1 MGLDYRTKVI
11 LGLDNVDN
19 TSDINKP
26 VSTAQQEA
34 INNAVAGK
42 IDSDGDIGSTHIG
55 NADTTI
61 SRDADG
67 NMIFQD
73 GNTPAVKLQEIDC
86 PKLIWLQSKT
96 LTHNT
101 LASLNDASAWNTNK
115 SLLQHIKIETT
126 STDWDLVLYCS
137 ADETNGIFQNLT
149 IMKNASGNKMIP
161 LLGLPYAD
169 YSETGNLY
177 LKFIVNSGPTT
188 TATATILAIKA
199 R

>member
-19 TSDINKP
+19 TSDIDKP
-26 VSTAQQEA
+26 VSTPQQTA
-34 INNAVAGK
+34 INNAVSGK
-42 IDSDGDIGSTHIG
+42 IDSNGDIGAAHIG

-61 SRDADG
+61 SRDPNG
-67 NMIFQD
+67 NMVFTD
-73 GNTPAVKLQEIDC
+73 GNTPPVKLQEIDC
-86 PKLIWLQSKT
+86 PKLIWLQAKT

-101 LASLNDASAWNTNK
+101 LASLNDAVFWNTNK

-126 STDWDLVLYCS
+126 STDWDLVLYC
-137 ADETNGIFQNLT
+137 AANETSGIFQNLT

-161 LLGLPYAD
+161 LYGLPYAD
-169 YSETGNLY
+169 YSETANVY
-177 LKFIVNSGPTT
+177 LKYIVNSGPIT